1 MGLLSWIIV
10 GLLAGWLAEKITG
23 RDQGLITNLV
33 VGIIG
38 AMVGGFLFHAIL
50 GMHYTRGIN
59 LGSIFVAT
67 IGAIVFLWLLD
78 WLRGKPRLTR

>member
-1 MGLLSWIIV
+1 
-10 GLLAGWLAEKITG
+10 
-23 RDQGLITNLV
+23 
-33 VGIIG
+33 
-38 AMVGGFLFHAIL
+38 MVGGFLFHAIL
-50 GMHYTRGIN
+50 GMHYTRGIS